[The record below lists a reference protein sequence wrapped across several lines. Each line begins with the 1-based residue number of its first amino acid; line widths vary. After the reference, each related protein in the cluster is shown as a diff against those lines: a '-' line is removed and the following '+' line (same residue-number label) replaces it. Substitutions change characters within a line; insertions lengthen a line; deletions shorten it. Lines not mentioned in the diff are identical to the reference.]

1 MSKETNPNKKTALAQ
16 NQQAI
21 QGIEK
26 YFAHVKSLTIAGT
39 VYTPAN
45 LKATLQAEIDAENSV
60 TEGQAQYRQQVVA
73 AKVARSQGRAT
84 RKLIKA
90 YVLTNFGAD
99 NVQTLGNFGIPVPKS
114 TSNRTAKSKAQAA
127 DRAANTRKLHEEA
140 IASVDAAAAAAPAPA
155 PTTPVTPA
163 TAVAAS
169 VTPSS
174 H

>member
-1 MSKETNPNKKTALAQ
+1 MKTETNPNKKTALAL

-26 YFAHVKSLTIAGT
+26 YLAHVKTLTIAGT

-60 TEGQAQYRQQVVA
+60 TESQAQYRQQVVA
-73 AKVARSQGRAT
+73 AKAARSQGRAT

-114 TSNRTAKSKAQAA
+114 PGRKTVKSKAEAA
-127 DRAANTRKLHEEA
+127 EKAANTRKLHEEA
-140 IASVDAAAAAAPAPA
+140 IASVDAPVSAAPA

-169 VTPSS
+169 VTPPN

>member
-1 MSKETNPNKKTALAQ
+1 MKTESNPNKKTALAL

-45 LKATLQAEIDAENSV
+45 LKAMLQAEIDAENSV

-127 DRAANTRKLHEEA
+127 DRAVATRKAHEEA
-140 IASVDAAAAAAPAPA
+140 IASVDAPVSAAPA

-163 TAVAAS
+163 TAGAAS
-169 VTPSS
+169 VTPPS

>member
-1 MSKETNPNKKTALAQ
+1 MKTETIPNKKTALAL

-21 QGIEK
+21 QGIDK

-39 VYTPAN
+39 VYAPAN

-60 TEGQAQYRQQVVA
+60 TEGRAQYKQQVVA
-73 AKVARSQGRAT
+73 ANVARSQGRAT

-90 YVLTNFGAD
+90 YVLTNFGVD
-99 NVQTLGNFGIPVPKS
+99 NVQTLENFGIPVPKS
-114 TSNRTAKSKAQAA
+114 PGRKTAKSKAQAA
-127 DRAANTRKLHEEA
+127 EKATNTRKAHEEA
-140 IASVDAAAAAAPAPA
+140 IASVDAAAAAAPAP
-155 PTTPVTPA
+155 TTPVATPPA

-169 VTPSS
+169 VAPSN

>member
-1 MSKETNPNKKTALAQ
+1 MKTESNPNKKTALAL

-60 TEGQAQYRQQVVA
+60 NEGQAQYRQQVVA

-127 DRAANTRKLHEEA
+127 DKAAATRKAHEEA
-140 IASVDAAAAAAPAPA
+140 IASVDAPVSEPPAPA
-155 PTTPVTPA
+155 TPVTPA
-163 TAVAAS
+163 TAGAAS
-169 VTPSS
+169 VTAPN